1 MSVLVNK
8 DTRVLVQGI
17 TGKEGSFQ
25 TQRCIEYGTKIV
37 AGVTPGRGGEKTEH
51 GVPVFNTV
59 REAVRETGADCSL
72 IFVPPPFAA
81 DAILEAM
88 DASVPL
94 AVCITEGIPTLD
106 MVKVKRTLSGA
117 KTRLIGPNCPGVITA
132 GECRVGIMPAHVF
145 SMGNVG
151 VVSRSGTLVY
161 EAVDQLTRRG
171 IGQSTCIGVGGDPII
186 GTTQREAVELLDG
199 DPDTA
204 AIVLIGEIGGNAEQE
219 AAGYIKKHVRKPV
232 ISFIAGS
239 TAPPGR
245 RMGHAGAIISGDSG
259 TAAAKKQALAEAGV
273 TVVDWPAD
281 IGVTTQRVLKERG
294 LA

>member
-1 MSVLVNK
+1 MSVLVNAN
-8 DTRVLVQGI
+8 TRVLVQGI

-59 REAVRETGADCSL
+59 NQAVKETGAECAL

-81 DAILEAM
+81 DAILEAA
-88 DASVPL
+88 DAAIPL

-106 MVKVKRTLSGA
+106 MVKVKRAITGGP
-117 KTRLIGPNCPGVITA
+117 TRLIGPNCPGVITA
-132 GECRVGIMPAHVF
+132 GECRVGIMPGHVF
-145 SMGNVG
+145 SMGSVG
-151 VVSRSGTLVY
+151 VISRSGTLVY

-186 GTTQREAVELLDG
+186 GTTQREAVELLNN

-204 AIVLIGEIGGNAEQE
+204 AIILIGEIGGNAEQE
-219 AAGYIKKHVRKPV
+219 AAEYIKKHV
-232 ISFIAGS
+232 
-239 TAPPGR
+239 
-245 RMGHAGAIISGDSG
+245 
-259 TAAAKKQALAEAGV
+259 
-273 TVVDWPAD
+273 
-281 IGVTTQRVLKERG
+281 
-294 LA
+294 